1 MARRLLEV
9 TGPESRSS
17 SARHQ
22 TVTSTAAALVLT
34 RADRRRFLEPFV
46 GRELSPAEAA
56 RELGVAVEDMAY
68 RVRALRAAGLLV
80 PTRTESRAGRP
91 VTHYR
96 AATEIRASVA
106 LLPRADTRALLD
118 TVDAGGRTAFLDALA
133 AGADRWG
140 LRDWTVRLQRTPG
153 GIRLDLVP
161 DREGWAPDTL
171 LGEGAPAVLLHWAP
185 LALSAQRAKELQR
198 ELTAVLERYTGEPGG
213 PPTHLLGLAL
223 TPLGR

>member
-1 MARRLLEV
+1 M
-9 TGPESRSS
+9 TGPDSS
-17 SARHQ
+17 SSPDVRH
-22 TVTSTAAALVLT
+22 TVTTAAAALVLA

-80 PTRTESRAGRP
+80 PTRTEARAGRP
-91 VTHYR
+91 VTRYR

-106 LLPRADTRALLD
+106 LLPRADTRALLE

-140 LRDWTVRLQRTPG
+140 LRNWTVRLHRTPG

-161 DREGWAPDTL
+161 DREGWAQDTL

-185 LALSAQRAKELQR
+185 LALSTQQAKELQR
-198 ELTAVLERYTGEPGG
+198 ELSAVLGRYAGEVSGA
-213 PPTHLLGLAL
+213 PTHLLGLAL
-223 TPLGR
+223 TPLAR